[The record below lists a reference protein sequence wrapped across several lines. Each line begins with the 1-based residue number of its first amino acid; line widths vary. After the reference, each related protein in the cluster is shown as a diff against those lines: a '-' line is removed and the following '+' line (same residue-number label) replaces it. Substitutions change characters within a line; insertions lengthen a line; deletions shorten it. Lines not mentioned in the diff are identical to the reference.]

1 MSLLGA
7 PTIIF
12 SFSSMEYEK
21 KTLLKQKAK
30 SQIICS
36 SWNFF
41 LAVLLAEF
49 EENLF
54 LNWKQID
61 WPEMS
66 MHLPATDLNSEMM
79 QTLLSI

>member
-1 MSLLGA
+1 MSLLCA
-7 PTIIF
+7 LTIIFF

-21 KTLLKQKAK
+21 SPTLLEQKAK

-36 SWNFF
+36 SWIFF

-54 LNWKQID
+54 PN
-61 WPEMS
+61 
-66 MHLPATDLNSEMM
+66 
-79 QTLLSI
+79 